1 MRTMRIRDASITV
14 RDHVVKKKQRGCS
27 PSPREGI
34 PEKEVLH
41 EQQKE

>member
-1 MRTMRIRDASITV
+1 MRTMRIRDASIAV
-14 RDHVVKKKQRGCS
+14 RDHVVKKQRGCS

-41 EQQKE
+41 EKQKE